1 MITLGKIMRLEHM
14 TIRTQAWWTTGVVA
28 ALVVG
33 FGAFTF
39 VKSKEVDR
47 AIKASSLQTQALRN
61 HQDGDM
67 MHDALRGDVI
77 QALYEVKKGNL
88 ASKDEVL
95 AGVKE
100 HSGTFNDAMKENVG
114 LDLDPALKSKITNVQ
129 KTVDQYRQS
138 AETLVAQAYSSPA
151 QAEAQFPAFMEVFGQ
166 LEGGMEEVSDAIEKA
181 TIQGRNEVV
190 ASMNTLSQFS
200 LILSIAVLALIT
212 LGMSKLIKR
221 FTTAFGTMQG
231 LFNQLQSEGL
241 APIKN
246 ALRGLSNADL
256 APLSTQNV
264 LTLEAVQRREVGEF
278 AEVVDTVFAGVE
290 EAKGEFNHAVQGLT
304 ELIQDLQ
311 SKGQTL
317 AASSGAIASAADV
330 NAQGTLDIARRS
342 ESLAQTSETAS
353 NALQQLSAAIGELEE
368 GSGRQDQA
376 VHEVVELVDQTK
388 GRLSTA
394 NGVANEMYT
403 IAVSG
408 SKTMSE
414 TLAAIHKI
422 AELAQV
428 SRERIID
435 LDAKGQ
441 QIGDIVM
448 KIDQLAEQTNLLA
461 LNAAIEAARAG
472 EQGRGFAVVAD
483 EVRKLAERS
492 SDSTQEIAQ
501 LIESVRSIVKEAV
514 EAIEASH
521 QSIQL
526 GTTKSTAAGEAFT
539 SMEATSKQVQ
549 EAIQASVELAENAD
563 QSVLTLNQVSQQS
576 HQIAQQIAEHNQSLD
591 TSVTTVA
598 NIAMDN
604 TSSCQEMAAAAEE
617 LSALAEELRSMSTN
631 LDDSLSEFK
640 FEDAKVQ
647 SASLKL
653 AA

>member
-1 MITLGKIMRLEHM
+1 M

-28 ALVVG
+28 TLVIG

-39 VKSKEVDR
+39 VESQQVDR
-47 AIKASSLQTQALRN
+47 AIRKASAQTQALRN

-77 QALYEVKKGNL
+77 QALFEVRRGNL

-100 HSGTFNDAMKENVG
+100 HSDTFNQAMKENVG
-114 LDLDPALKSKITNVQ
+114 LDLDPHLKSDIVNVQ
-129 KTVDQYRQS
+129 KVVDQYRQS
-138 AETLVAQAYSSPA
+138 AESLVAQAYSNPA
-151 QAEAQFPAFMEVFGQ
+151 QAEAQFPAFMKVFEQ
-166 LEGGMEEVSDAIEKA
+166 LEGGMGDLSDAIEKA
-181 TIQGRNEVV
+181 TVKGKDEVIG
-190 ASMNTLSQFS
+190 SMNALSQFS
-200 LILSIAVLALIT
+200 LVLSLAVLALIT
-212 LGMSKLIKR
+212 VGMSKLIKR
-221 FTTAFGTMQG
+221 FSTAFGTMQG
-231 LFNQLQSEGL
+231 LFHDLQVEGL
-241 APIKN
+241 VPIKN

-256 APLSTQNV
+256 APLSSQAS
-264 LTLEAVQRREVGEF
+264 LTLKDHQRREIGEF
-278 AEVVDTVFAGVE
+278 AEVVETVYGGIE
-290 EAKGEFNHAVQGLT
+290 EAKSEFNHAVQGLS

-317 AASSGAIASAADV
+317 ASSTGAIASAADV

-342 ESLAQTSETAS
+342 EALAQTSETAS
-353 NALQQLSAAIGELEE
+353 NALQHLTASIEELEA
-368 GSGRQDQA
+368 GSGLQDQA
-376 VHEVVELVDQTK
+376 VKEVVDLVDQTK
-388 GRLSTA
+388 DRLSNA
-394 NGVANEMYT
+394 NDVANEMIT

-408 SKTMSE
+408 SKTMSD

-422 AELAQV
+422 ADLAQV
-428 SRERIID
+428 SREKIID

-501 LIESVRSIVKEAV
+501 LIESVRSIVREAV

-539 SMEATSKQVQ
+539 SMETTSKQVLQ
-549 EAIQASVELAENAD
+549 AIQASVDLAENAD

-576 HQIAQQIAEHNQSLD
+576 HLIAQRIAEHNQSLD
-591 TSVTTVA
+591 SSVTTVA

-631 LDDSLSEFK
+631 LDDSLGEFK
-640 FEDAKVQ
+640 FEEVPSI
-647 SASLKL
+647 SAPLKL